1 MAFISSIRDSS
12 KILIF
17 ETRYECSQGRKVNY
31 ITGWDCHG
39 LPIEL
44 KAVKGSK
51 KLDPIKIR
59 EIAEKFALSA
69 VNTQKEQF
77 SKWGILTDW
86 SSIYKTLDKSHV
98 KRQIEIFHELYKKK
112 RVFQNYM
119 PVFWSPSSRT
129 ALAEAELEYNPNH
142 KSTSIYVRFKL
153 NKLSDKLTDF
163 GGRNVYALIWT
174 TTPWSLLANKE
185 FCNLYSKL
193 KALNVAKIL

>member
-1 MAFISSIRDSS
+1 M
-12 KILIF
+12 
-17 ETRYECSQGRKVNY
+17 NY
-31 ITGWDCHG
+31 KTGWDCHG

-44 KAVKGSK
+44 KAVKGDK

-86 SSIYKTLDKSHV
+86 NNIYKTLDKPYV
-98 KRQIEIFHELYKKK
+98 KRQIEIFNELYKKK
-112 RVFQNYM
+112 LVFQNYM

-153 NKLSDKLTDF
+153 NKLSDKLKDF
-163 GGRNVYALIWT
+163 GGRNVFALIWT

-185 FCNLYSKL
+185 IYICNL
-193 KALNVAKIL
+193 VM